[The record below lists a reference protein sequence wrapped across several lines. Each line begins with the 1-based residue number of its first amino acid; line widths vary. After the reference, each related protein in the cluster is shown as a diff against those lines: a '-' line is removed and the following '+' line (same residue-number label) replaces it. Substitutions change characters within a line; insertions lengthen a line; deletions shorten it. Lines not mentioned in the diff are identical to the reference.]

1 MNVCIHH
8 ARSLG
13 MTNAVPFLMKMSE
26 VIGEIMS
33 GVLGLAGANLRSFWR
48 WTGKSN
54 TRAGASAERSS
65 LGK

>member
-1 MNVCIHH
+1 
-8 ARSLG
+8 